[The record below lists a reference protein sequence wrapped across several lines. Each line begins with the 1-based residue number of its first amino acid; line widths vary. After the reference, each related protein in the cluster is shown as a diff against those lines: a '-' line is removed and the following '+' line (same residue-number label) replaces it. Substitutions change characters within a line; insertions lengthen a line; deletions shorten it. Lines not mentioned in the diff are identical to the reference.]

1 MFGFKVAWMKFIM
14 QTELTKT
21 TTSSYFTLQTELR
34 DKIEEKLSIQQ
45 KQTENQTKKGLL
57 RFPMSAPPNWKLN
70 MPITT
75 TYKTKHS

>member
-1 MFGFKVAWMKFIM
+1 M

-45 KQTENQTKKGLL
+45 KQTENQTKG
-57 RFPMSAPPNWKLN
+57 
-70 MPITT
+70 
-75 TYKTKHS
+75 